1 MVMILG
7 WLRADAER
15 ASFSKR
21 CNRSLSAENAA
32 GRILIATLRSR
43 RASLAR
49 YTSPI
54 PPAPSSSIISYGPTF
69 VPEVRAIPHAII
81 FRRKA
86 LQGSDYSGGLRP
98 SGQPRAPVAN
108 ATVFPGAAG
117 PRAGLFGLLS
127 GPVSR
132 QTRWRARKG
141 LRRNPTH
148 RRSFPLFPAPRLR
161 RIRPPRE
168 GRWG

>member
-54 PPAPSSSIISYGPTF
+54 PPAPSSSIISYGPSF
-69 VPEVRAIPHAII
+69 VPEVRAIPQAII
-81 FRRKA
+81 FPRKGLA
-86 LQGSDYSGGLRP
+86 GGADYSGGHRP
-98 SGQPRAPVAN
+98 SGLPRAAVAN

-117 PRAGLFGLLS
+117 PRAGLFSAALS

-132 QTRWRARKG
+132 QTRWPARKG

-148 RRSFPLFPAPRLR
+148 RGS
-161 RIRPPRE
+161 
-168 GRWG
+168 